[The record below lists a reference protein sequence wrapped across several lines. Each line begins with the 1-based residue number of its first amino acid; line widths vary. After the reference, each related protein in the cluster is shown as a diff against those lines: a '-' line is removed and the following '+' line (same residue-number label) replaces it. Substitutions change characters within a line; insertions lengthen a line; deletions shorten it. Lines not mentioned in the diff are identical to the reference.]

1 MSLLPPEIRPSLT
14 GVNLFTQKHQPL
26 RVNCGGVQTE
36 AAKSFFSSGLLVYP
50 PQVMEDSEQTG

>member
-26 RVNCGGVQTE
+26 GVNCGRMQTE
-36 AAKSFFSSGLLVYP
+36 AAKSFLFVRVVDSNFRSFLVA
-50 PQVMEDSEQTG
+50 E